1 MKRLFDLLMCS
12 IVIIILAMPML
23 VIYMAVISSS
33 KGPGI
38 YWSKRIGKNNKIF
51 EMPKFRSMKLNTPDK
66 ASHLISD
73 PSDFITPIGN
83 FLRRYSLDELPQLFS
98 VLKNEMSLIGPRPAL
113 FNQNELIQLRTQ
125 KGVDKLLPGV
135 TGWAQVNGRDE
146 LSIPKKVELDLEY
159 LVKKSMLFD
168 LRIIWMTLLKVISK
182 DGVAH

>member
-1 MKRLFDLLMCS
+1 MKRLFDLLICS
-12 IVIIILAMPML
+12 LVIIILAMPML
-23 VIYMAVISSS
+23 LIYMAVISSS

-51 EMPKFRSMKLNTPDK
+51 KMPKFRSMKVNTPDK

-125 KGVDKLLPGV
+125 KGIDKLLPGV

>member
-1 MKRLFDLLMCS
+1 MQRLFDLLMCS